1 MIRFLLLYVR
11 MLRYR
16 VATMLWMFLLL
27 AAAYREGLRTPSWDY
42 LWSTI
47 ALASCYVAATAIND
61 VADRDI
67 DRVNHPRDAGR
78 PLVSGDATERDL
90 LRLHV
95 VAAALA
101 LLAAVPLGWFGI
113 GVVLVSLAIAV
124 AYSLPPLTLSHR
136 TLLAPLVLAVAYVL
150 VPYAHGL
157 LGADVSFTARDVPF
171 AAALFALFVARI
183 VLKDFRDRDGDARYG
198 KPTLLLRAGKT
209 VTCLASVVALAA
221 GNVLLLLAVRPPAP
235 VAAVLELFFCAVA
248 WMLLMLHRAADRR
261 DEQVAIGIGAR
272 MANGVLITTLATLL
286 LDARGA
292 AAEEQLG
299 LVVLLAV
306 VFGVSFVTLIARPQD
321 ALLGYKG

>member
-1 MIRFLLLYVR
+1 VIRFLLLYVR

-78 PLVSGDATERDL
+78 PLVSGDANESDL

-95 VAAALA
+95 AAAALA

-113 GVVLVSLAIAV
+113 GVVLLSLAVAV

-157 LGADVSFTARDVPF
+157 LGADVSFTARDLPF
-171 AAALFALFVARI
+171 AAALFALFIARI

-198 KPTLLLRAGKT
+198 KPTLLLRAGKR
-209 VTCLASVVALAA
+209 VTCLTSVVALAA
-221 GNVLLLLAVRPPAP
+221 GNILLLLAVRPPAP
-235 VAAVLELFFCAVA
+235 VAVVLELFFCAVA
-248 WMLLMLHRAADRR
+248 WMLLVLLRSTDRR

-272 MANGVLITTLATLL
+272 MANGVLIATLATLL
-286 LDARGA
+286 LEARGA
-292 AAEEQLG
+292 TAQEQLG
-299 LVVLLAV
+299 LVSGLAL
-306 VFGVSFVTLIARPQD
+306 VFGLSFLTLVARPQD
-321 ALLGYKG
+321 AVLGYKG

>member
-1 MIRFLLLYVR
+1 MIRFSLLYVR

-27 AAAYREGLRTPSWDY
+27 AAAYREGLSTPSWDY
-42 LWSTI
+42 LWSTL

-61 VADRDI
+61 VADRNI

-90 LRLHV
+90 VRLHV

-101 LLAAVPLGWFGI
+101 LLAALPLGWFGV
-113 GVVLVSLAIAV
+113 GVVLLSLAIAV
-124 AYSLPPLTLSHR
+124 VYSLPPLTLSHR
-136 TLLAPLVLAVAYVL
+136 TLFAPFVLAVAYVL

-157 LGADVSFTARDVPF
+157 LGADVSFTAKDIPF
-171 AAALFALFVARI
+171 AGALFALFVARI
-183 VLKDFRDRDGDARYG
+183 LLKDFRDRDGDARYG

-209 VTCLASVVALAA
+209 VTCLASVAALIA
-221 GNVLLLLAVRPPAP
+221 GNVLLLLAVRPPVQ
-235 VAAVLELFFCAVA
+235 VAAVRELFFIAAA
-248 WMLLMLHRAADRR
+248 WMLFELHRAEDRR

-272 MANGVLITTLATLL
+272 MANGVLITTLAALL

-292 AAEEQLG
+292 TAEEQLG
-299 LVVLLAV
+299 LVLVLAV
-306 VFGVSFVTLIARPQD
+306 VFGVSFLTLVARPQD

>member
-1 MIRFLLLYVR
+1 VIRFPLLYVR

-16 VATMLWMFLLL
+16 VATMLWMFMLL

-67 DRVNHPRDAGR
+67 DRVNHPLDAGR
-78 PLVSGDATERDL
+78 PLVSGDASERDL

-95 VAAALA
+95 VAAGLA
-101 LLAAVPLGWFGI
+101 LLAAVPLGWPGI
-113 GVVLVSLAIAV
+113 GVVLLSLAVAV

-157 LGADVSFTARDVPF
+157 LGADVWFTAKDIPF
-171 AAALFALFVARI
+171 AAALFALFLARI

-209 VTCLASVVALAA
+209 VTCLTSLVALGA
-221 GNVLLLLAVRPPAP
+221 GNILLLLAVRPPAP

-248 WMLLMLHRAADRR
+248 WMLLVLHRSTDRR

-272 MANGVLITTLATLL
+272 MANGLLITTLATLL

-292 AAEEQLG
+292 AVEEQLG
-299 LVVLLAV
+299 LVLALAV
-306 VFGVSFVTLIARPQD
+306 VFGSSFLTLVARPQD
-321 ALLGYKG
+321 AVLGYKG

>member
-1 MIRFLLLYVR
+1 VIRFSLLYLR

-42 LWSTI
+42 LWSTL

-95 VAAALA
+95 AAAALA
-101 LLAAVPLGWFGI
+101 LLAAVPLGWFGV
-113 GVVLVSLAIAV
+113 GVVLLSLAIAV

-136 TLLAPLVLAVAYVL
+136 TLFAPFVLAVAYVL
-150 VPYAHGL
+150 IPYAHGL
-157 LGADVSFTARDVPF
+157 LGADVSFSTRDITF
-171 AAALFALFVARI
+171 AAALFALFIARI

-209 VTCLASVVALAA
+209 VTCVASVVALAV

-235 VAAVLELFFCAVA
+235 VAAVLELFICSVA
-248 WMLLMLHRAADRR
+248 WMLLVLHRATDRR

-292 AAEEQLG
+292 TAEEQLG
-299 LVVLLAV
+299 LVLGLGV
-306 VFGVSFVTLIARPQD
+306 VFGVSFVTLVVRPQD